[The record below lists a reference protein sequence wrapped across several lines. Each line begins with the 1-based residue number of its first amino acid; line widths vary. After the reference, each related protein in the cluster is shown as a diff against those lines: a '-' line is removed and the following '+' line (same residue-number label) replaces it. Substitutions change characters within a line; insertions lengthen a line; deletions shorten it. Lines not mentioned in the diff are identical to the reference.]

1 MRRADLSTT
10 LPSKTLPS
18 TTVHAAVAG
27 LAVAVLVA
35 GNATSLEWRTPR
47 TPAAPGQIPREVLTT
62 ETATPPRA
70 LIPVEIIRVI
80 DGDTV
85 EVRAHVWLDQ
95 MIMTRVR
102 LRSIDAPE
110 LRAGCPEE
118 ARKAAAARDALVTL
132 LDSGKIYLTGLG
144 RDKYGGRVLGDLL
157 TAEGHSISARM
168 LTTGHARP
176 YAGGKRQGWC

>member
-1 MRRADLSTT
+1 MRRA
-10 LPSKTLPS
+10 LPS
-18 TTVHAAVAG
+18 TTSYAMIAGLTVAALVTSHAASVGWNSSREPPSAKQ
-27 LAVAVLVA
+27 L
-35 GNATSLEWRTPR
+35 
-47 TPAAPGQIPREVLTT
+47 PREIPQIETT
-62 ETATPPRA
+62 IPPRA
-70 LIPVEIIRVI
+70 LIPVEIIRII

-95 MIMTRVR
+95 MIVTRVR

-110 LRAGCPEE
+110 MRAGCPEE
-118 ARKAAAARDALVTL
+118 ARRAAAARDALVAL
-132 LDSGKIYLTGLG
+132 LGDGKIYLTSLG

-157 TAEGHSISARM
+157 TAEGYSISSRM